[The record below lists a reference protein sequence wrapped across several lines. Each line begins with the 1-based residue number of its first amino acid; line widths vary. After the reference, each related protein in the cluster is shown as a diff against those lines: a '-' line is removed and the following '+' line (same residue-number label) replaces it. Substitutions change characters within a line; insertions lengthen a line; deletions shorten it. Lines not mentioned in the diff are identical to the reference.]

1 MGDAQLTWIG
11 TSTPE
16 DMNVAL
22 SQPPQVDLV
31 DPRHDGGAPMS
42 SSKVQGP
49 HWPRVVHTARTPDP
63 HGVHPPPPPVAPDL
77 RAVMSRTSGT
87 PVTLLVVPGGPG
99 LGQLL
104 WA

>member
-11 TSTPE
+11 TSIPE
-16 DMNVAL
+16 EMNVAL
-22 SQPPQVDLV
+22 YQPPQVDLV
-31 DPRHDGGAPMS
+31 DRSTMGMPLCPAARSKAPTGQGLCILHDPPTPMEYTRPS
-42 SSKVQGP
+42 PSN
-49 HWPRVVHTARTPDP
+49 
-63 HGVHPPPPPVAPDL
+63 PDL
-77 RAVMSRTSGT
+77 RAVMGRTSGT